1 MAKGDDIQERL
12 IDFSVRIMRL
22 CDSLPR
28 TRAGRHVADQLLRS
42 GTAPAAHY
50 AEARG
55 AESPSDFLHKLRIS
69 LKELNESSVWLK
81 TIARSGLIPAE
92 KLGPIIQECDE
103 LGRILNASINTLK
116 ASGTAPRIREE
127 DTTYDADH

>member
-1 MAKGDDIQERL
+1 M
-12 IDFSVRIMRL
+12 
-22 CDSLPR
+22 
-28 TRAGRHVADQLLRS
+28 ADQLLRS

-103 LGRILNASINTLK
+103 LGRILNASINTLR

>member
-55 AESPSDFLHKLRIS
+55 AESPSDFLHKLRIC

-81 TIARSGLIPAE
+81 TIARSGLISAD
-92 KLGPIIQECDE
+92 KLGPIIQECDA
-103 LGRILNASINTLK
+103 LSRIINASINTVK
-116 ASGTAPRIREE
+116 ASGAGPRLRED